1 MTDKI
6 TLPGISDDDNA
17 VLNHLLEQLDQK
29 ARRNRLRTAYYE
41 SRKFARR
48 VGTTIPAQYQ
58 NLALVLGWPA
68 KAVDA
73 LARRCNLDGF
83 TWADGDLADLGMPE
97 LVKGNALLSEIAQA
111 RIDSLLHGVSFLI
124 TTSGD
129 ESKGEPAAL
138 ITAKDAMN
146 ATGDWNVR
154 RRGLDNLLS
163 ITSRDSRGKPTGLA
177 LYLDGYTIT
186 ADRDGGKW
194 DVDVQEHPWGV
205 PVDALVYKPRL
216 SRRLG
221 SSRITRPVMSITD
234 QALRTLPRLEAHMD
248 IYAIAKLVLL
258 GADGSI
264 FKNADGTPK
273 EAWQVV
279 MGRVFGIPDDDDA
292 ENPRADVKQFSAESP
307 EPHLAHLNALAK
319 LFARETSLP
328 DTALAITDVSNP
340 TSAESYDASQ
350 YELIAE
356 AEGACDDWDGPV
368 NRSALRGLAIQN
380 GLTEVPSEWESIA
393 GKWRDPRY
401 LSRSQEADAGSK
413 QVAAV
418 PWLAE
423 TEVGLELLGLSES
436 QIARALAERRRV
448 QGQRVITTLQ
458 EAAQRAAAP
467 STPLSTSDV
476 LRDAPA

>member
-1 MTDKI
+1 VSSKI
-6 TLPGISDDDNA
+6 TLPTSEGGVQDDDND
-17 VLNHLLEQLDQK
+17 VLNHLLEQLEQK
-29 ARRNRLRTAYYE
+29 ARRNGLRTAYYE

-83 TWADGDLADLGMPE
+83 TWAGGNLADLGMSD
-97 LVKGNALLSEIAQA
+97 LVADNALLSEVAQA

-129 ESKGEPAAL
+129 ESEGEPSAL
-138 ITAKDAMN
+138 ITAKDALN

-154 RRGLDNLLS
+154 RRRLDNLLS
-163 ITSRDSRGKPTGLA
+163 ITSRDSRNNPDGLA
-177 LYLDGYTIT
+177 LYLDGRTIT

-194 DVDVQEHPWGV
+194 AVDVQEHSWGV
-205 PVDALVYKPRL
+205 PVDPLVYRPRL

-248 IYAIAKLVLL
+248 IYAIAKLILL

-264 FKNADGTPK
+264 FKNADGSPK
-273 EAWQVV
+273 EAWQIV
-279 MGRVFGIPDDDDA
+279 MGRVFGVPDNEDA
-292 ENPRADVKQFSAESP
+292 DPENARADVKQFTAESP

-328 DTALAITDVSNP
+328 DTAVAITDISNP

-356 AEGACDDWDGPV
+356 AEGATDDWSTPTDRAV
-368 NRSALRGLAIQN
+368 QRALAIRN
-380 GLTEVPSEWESIA
+380 GLSEVPPEYRTIE

-401 LSRSQEADAGSK
+401 LSRSQEADAGGK
-413 QVAAV
+413 QIAAV

-423 TEVGLELLGLSES
+423 TEVGLELLGLSEP
-436 QIARALAERRRV
+436 QIKRALAEKRRAAGRQVLAALNRRV
-448 QGQRVITTLQ
+448 P
-458 EAAQRAAAP
+458 A
-467 STPLSTSDV
+467 D
-476 LRDAPA
+476 DAVAE